1 MKQIET
7 IFATDCQG
15 EGNHAFQWNKK
26 NKISRKTRIYNKG
39 KKVTTFQLA
48 LILLQQLV
56 QRTNDLH
63 ETITIIHHH
72 YYPLYYVVIII

>member
-1 MKQIET
+1 MKQE
-7 IFATDCQG
+7 
-15 EGNHAFQWNKK
+15 K
-26 NKISRKTRIYNKG
+26 KISKETRIYNKG

-63 ETITIIHHH
+63 ETITIIHHN
-72 YYPLYYVVIII
+72 YYPLYYVVIIV